1 MKLRT
6 FLGILLALFVV
17 IAVAYLSTLNPDLL
31 SQRFAVSENLS
42 LPVHSV
48 FIIVFLLGFLPAVS
62 VLVVRTLRQEL
73 AQRRQRKLDRE
84 QKSTRGS
91 FRRAVDLETD
101 GQYARAAAE
110 LESCL
115 VDQPEDFSALLAYGE
130 VLRRSGRVEEALEVH
145 RRASVLY
152 PRSVAVLYQLADDY
166 EARGETEVG
175 DQIRDRILRDFPGL
189 GLAELRRRRDL
200 SLLARDWRE
209 STRLQEKID
218 GLLAAGGVSI
228 SPETAADDEDRR
240 LHLGLTYQR
249 AVDAIEADQYD
260 EALRLL
266 DEVLTAD
273 PVFIPGLMLRGEIDR
288 IQERPDA
295 AVECWRTAF
304 EETGKALFLLRIED
318 HFIEREE
325 PLEAIENLHR
335 VIAAGGSDLVPRFFL
350 GRLYYRLE
358 MLDEALRVLSPLT
371 ERVEQSPT
379 LFYLLARIHKRRGEM
394 GQAVECYQAC
404 VQQAGLGAADFLCS
418 ACKARSAEWTD
429 RCEECG
435 AWGSIELRFDARF
448 AAAAAEDSVGDALPR
463 RAVYPSGT

>member
-42 LPVHSV
+42 LPVYSV
-48 FIIVFLLGFLPAVS
+48 FIIVFLLGFLPAVG
-62 VLVVRTLRQEL
+62 VLVIRTLRQEL

-101 GQYARAAAE
+101 GQYTRAAAE

-115 VDQPEDFSALLAYGE
+115 VERPEDFSALLAYGE

-175 DQIRDRILRDFPGL
+175 GQIRDRILRDFPGL

-218 GLLAAGGVSI
+218 GLLAAGGVPV
-228 SPETAADDEDRR
+228 SPETVPDEDRL

-249 AVDAIEADQYD
+249 AADAVEADQYD

-273 PVFIPGLMLRGEIDR
+273 PEFIPGLMLRGEIDL

-295 AVECWRTAF
+295 AVESWRKAF
-304 EETGKALFLLRIED
+304 EGTGKALFLLRIED

-335 VIAAGGSDLVPRFFL
+335 VIADGDSDLVPRFFL

-358 MLDEALRVLSPLT
+358 MLDEALRVLSPLI

-404 VQQAGLGAADFLCS
+404 VRQAGLGAADFFCA

-448 AAAAAEDSVGDALPR
+448 AAAAAADPVGDALPR